1 LIYYKPVGIPRNN
14 FYANWRAQNQARLFL
29 REPDEPNP
37 PERLVQSIWHHQR
50 ILRDQLRTLDQRSI
64 RVLHP
69 GFWNHGAGPDF
80 KSAVIQ
86 FEGEPPKSG
95 DVEID
100 LVPAGWRGHGH
111 DRNAAFSNVILHV
124 VWNKSESN
132 TTLNTLAL
140 EPFLDAPVAELTSAI
155 GGETGNKWPD
165 ELRGKCCA
173 PLNEL
178 PTERVVELLQ
188 QAAWIRLQRKAGE
201 LEARARQ
208 AGWEQALWEGL
219 FRALGYKQNV
229 WPMQRLA
236 EILPRT
242 TDRETSTLGLQA
254 RFFGSAGL
262 LPDAAGNER
271 SQPYLRSLWDIWWRE
286 REKFSDI
293 ALPPTLWRFHGL
305 RPANQPQRRLALAA
319 HWVCAPKFLQRLEQ
333 WFVDDNS
340 TESAIQSLLECLQP
354 DCDEFWSWHWSLRS
368 ARLSKPQPLLGSS
381 RVTDLAINV
390 ILPWFWIRAHAGKN
404 QKLEALAEKRY
415 FDWPA
420 AQDNS
425 VLKLARQRLLG
436 GRQLRGATTAAA
448 QQGLLQIVR
457 DFCEHTDA
465 VCTDCLFPDL
475 VRSWNASAR

>member
-1 LIYYKPVGIPRNN
+1 MGIPRNN
-14 FYANWRAQNQARLFL
+14 FYAKWRAENQTRLFL
-29 REPDEPNP
+29 REPDEPQP
-37 PERLVQSIWHHQR
+37 AERFVQSIWHHQR
-50 ILRDQLRTLDQRSI
+50 IVRDKLRTLDGRTV

-69 GFWNHGAGPDF
+69 GFWNHESGPDF
-80 KSAVIQ
+80 RNAVIQ

-111 DRNAAFSNVILHV
+111 NRNPAFKNVILHV
-124 VWNKSESN
+124 VWNTPERSSG
-132 TTLNTLAL
+132 LDTLAL
-140 EPFLDAPVAELTSAI
+140 EPFLDAPLSDIQSAI
-155 GGETGNKWPD
+155 GGETGHSWPD
-165 ELRGKCCA
+165 EWRGKCCA

-178 PTERVVELLQ
+178 SPERVVDLLQ

-208 AGWEQALWEGL
+208 AGWDQALWEGL

-236 EILPRT
+236 ELLPRT
-242 TDRETSTLGLQA
+242 SERATPTLTLQA
-254 RFFGSAGL
+254 RFLGSGGL
-262 LPDAAGNER
+262 LPDDVRNDR
-271 SQPYLRSLWDIWWRE
+271 SSGPYLRNLWDIWWRE
-286 REKFSDI
+286 REKFSDV
-293 ALPPTLWRFHGL
+293 ALPPSLWRFNGL

-319 HWVCAPKFLQRLEQ
+319 HWVAAPNFLQRVEK
-333 WFVDDNS
+333 WFVEDDADRS
-340 TESAIQSLLECLQP
+340 EIDSLLKRLQP

-368 ARLSKPQPLLGSS
+368 PRLSKPQPLLGAS

-390 ILPWFWIRAHAGKN
+390 ILPWFWIRAHTGKN
-404 QKLEALAEKRY
+404 QKLETLAEKRY
-415 FDWPA
+415 FAWPA

-436 GRQLRGATTAAA
+436 GRTLRGATTAAT
-448 QQGLLQIVR
+448 QQGLLQVSR

-475 VRSWNASAR
+475 VRSWNAQTQQPA

>member
-1 LIYYKPVGIPRNN
+1 MVPRNN
-14 FYANWRAQNQARLFL
+14 FYAKWRAENQSRLFL

-37 PERLVQSIWHHQR
+37 PERLLQSIWHHQR
-50 ILRDQLRTLDQRSI
+50 ILRDKLRTLDGRSV

-69 GFWNHGAGPDF
+69 GFWNHGSGPDF
-80 KSAVIQ
+80 RNAVIQ
-86 FEGEPPKSG
+86 LEGEPPKSG

-100 LVPAGWRGHGH
+100 VVPAGWRGHGH
-111 DRNAAFSNVILHV
+111 DRNTAFNNVILHV
-124 VWNKSESN
+124 VWNAEQASN
-132 TTLNTLAL
+132 ALNSFAI
-140 EPFLDAPVAELTSAI
+140 EPFLDAPLAEIETAI
-155 GGETGNKWPD
+155 GGETGHRWP
-165 ELRGKCCA
+165 EEWRGKCCA
-173 PLNEL
+173 PLSEM
-178 PTERVVELLQ
+178 PAERVADLLQ

-236 EILPRT
+236 ELLPRT
-242 TDRETSTLGLQA
+242 ADDVSTLTLQA
-254 RFFGSAGL
+254 RFLGNGGL
-262 LPDAAGNER
+262 LPSDLANER
-271 SQPYLRSLWDIWWRE
+271 SSGPYLRSLWDIWWRE
-286 REKFSDI
+286 RAKFSDV
-293 ALPPTLWRFHGL
+293 ALPPSLWKFHGL

-319 HWVCAPKFLQRLEQ
+319 HWVAAPKFLQRLEQ
-333 WFVDDNS
+333 WFVDKDVDGQ
-340 TESAIQSLLECLQP
+340 TESLLECLQP
-354 DCDEFWSWHWSLRS
+354 DCDEYWSWHWSLRS
-368 ARLSKPQPLLGSS
+368 PRLPKPQPLLGAS

-404 QKLEALAEKRY
+404 QKLESLAEKRY
-415 FDWPA
+415 FSWPA

-436 GRQLRGATTAAA
+436 GRNFRGMTTAAA

-465 VCTDCLFPDL
+465 VCTNCLFPDL
-475 VRSWNASAR
+475 VRSWNAPQPA